1 MEKRKIPKKGE
12 SREPLTA
19 GLEYNLL
26 FHEIDKEDIELILKC
41 SQARRVTYEKGR
53 VIYQKGDEHRY
64 LYVLNKGCVNIVQ
77 NTNSGRKNIL
87 YRIESGSVF
96 GENYMAYGQQ
106 KFQYDAEACTAVDIL
121 VIPWALFHCFCDETC
136 RHHKQLISNL
146 MNILLKK
153 ESDSMEKLSIVA
165 TTSLKERLARWIL
178 LEAGDRDCIHMG
190 VSRQFLADF
199 LGAARPS
206 VSRTLSWMQEK
217 GLIEIK
223 KKKIFLID
231 RDGIESLL

>member
-1 MEKRKIPKKGE
+1 MEKKIISKKGE
-12 SREPLTA
+12 NREPLAA
-19 GLEYNLL
+19 GLEHNLL
-26 FHEIDKEDIELILKC
+26 FHEIEKEDIELILKC
-41 SQARRVTYEKGR
+41 SQARRVCYEKGR
-53 VIYQKGDEHRY
+53 VIYQKGDEQRY
-64 LYVLNKGCVNIVQ
+64 LYVLIKGCVNIVQ
-77 NTNSGRKNIL
+77 NTSAGRKNIL

-96 GENYMAYGQQ
+96 GENYMAYDQQ
-106 KFQYDAEACTAVDIL
+106 KFQYDAEACTAVEML
-121 VIPWALFHCFCDETC
+121 VIPWAFFHCFCDETC
-136 RHHKQLISNL
+136 RYHKKLVGNL

-153 ESDSMEKLSIVA
+153 ESQSMEKLSIVA
-165 TTSLKERLARWIL
+165 TTSLKERMARWLL
-178 LEAGDRDCIHMG
+178 LEAGNREFIHMG

-206 VSRTLSWMQEK
+206 VSRTLSWMQEQ